1 MDYFGWSITLEPGF
15 MLLIGDTPEAH
26 IQLKGAYGRG
36 TRVSLQISA
45 NGARTEGIMTIQR
58 IIRHLC
64 KWQKNTKKR
73 TDKGS

>member
-45 NGARTEGIMTIQR
+45 NGART
-58 IIRHLC
+58 
-64 KWQKNTKKR
+64 
-73 TDKGS
+73 